1 MAPQYLVLMHT
12 CEMGLQLKQNHL
24 ETQEHL
30 VACLSNLMAMNSL
43 SLSPLNFSIH
53 LLVVVASHIEIV
65 LEDLTELMYLNKD
78 H

>member
-1 MAPQYLVLMHT
+1 MAPQCLVLMHT

-30 VACLSNLMAMNSL
+30 VACSSNLMAMKSL
-43 SLSPLNFSIH
+43 SLSPPNFSIH
-53 LLVVVASHIEIV
+53 LLAVVARHIEIV
-65 LEDLTELMYLNKD
+65 LEDLTQLMYLNKV